1 MTLGSEAAKDV
12 VRRRLLLISVMIALR
27 PFEKTFWKTVLR
39 AVPRCG
45 WSLHQRGDY
54 RELET
59 LKVKWSDEDIDVSA
73 HTEASVSV
81 PVLSLT

>member
-27 PFEKTFWKTVLR
+27 QLEKTFWKTVLR
-39 AVPRCG
+39 AVPRYG